1 MMLLHLYGAGNQ
13 VHCMA
18 DFFEIDRLI
27 DELARLYATAC
38 ATAWFKIE
46 NKKPSQDEYR
56 TKVAEFMRHF
66 EYTLSTF
73 QNTPKAES
81 FRANAKKALEAE
93 IEKVLA
99 GQNKEVEKRYKY
111 FVDYG

>member
-1 MMLLHLYGAGNQ
+1 
-13 VHCMA
+13 MA
-18 DFFEIDRLI
+18 DFFEVDRLI

-46 NKKPSQDEYR
+46 KKKPTEDEYR
-56 TKVAEFMRHF
+56 AKVVDFMQHF
-66 EYTLSTF
+66 EYTLSYF
-73 QNTPKAES
+73 QKTPEADS
-81 FRANAKKALEAE
+81 FREHAKKALEAE

-99 GQNKEVEKRYKY
+99 GKNKEVERRFKY

>member
-1 MMLLHLYGAGNQ
+1 
-13 VHCMA
+13 MA

-46 NKKPSQDEYR
+46 KKKPAQEEYR
-56 TKVAEFMRHF
+56 AKVAEFMRHF

-73 QNTPKAES
+73 QKTPEEES

-99 GQNKEVEKRYKY
+99 GQNREVEKRYKY

>member
-1 MMLLHLYGAGNQ
+1 
-13 VHCMA
+13 MA

-46 NKKPSQDEYR
+46 KKRPLQEEYR
-56 TKVAEFMRHF
+56 TKVAEFMHHF

-73 QNTPKAES
+73 QQGPQADQ
-81 FRANAKKALEAE
+81 FRAYARKILEAE
-93 IEKVLA
+93 IEKVLS